1 MSSSRRTLGTFVVR
15 DRRRFAQRIVCTLQ
29 APQARR
35 RAGERLFGE
44 IHRLSV
50 PGLEEKPPDR
60 LRIVPVENLVE
71 RLEVAERFRH
81 LLSIELQQAAVH
93 PDVRHRRRD
102 ERLGL
107 CDLVLVVGEDQVVP
121 AAVNVKRF
129 AEQCVA
135 HRGALDVPTRPAF
148 APRRRPRGFAG
159 LGEFPH
165 REVQRIALLL
175 AGRDPR
181 ADQQLA
187 RVSAGKRAVTR
198 ERGDREIHAVPDD
211 VGVIPLDQRF
221 DHRENFRDIL
231 GRARLAIGVENVQAV
246 HRPLETR
253 EIFVDDD
260 VPRHAAFSPFRNA
273 AVVDVGYVAHEVD
286 PVPKMD
292 EIAAQ
297 DVEEHER
304 AGVAEMRFGGWSQT
318 AHVNAYGVPRERSER
333 FDRPRARI
341 I

>member
-1 MSSSRRTLGTFVVR
+1 MC
-15 DRRRFAQRIVCTLQ
+15 Q
-29 APQARR
+29 
-35 RAGERLFGE
+35 
-44 IHRLSV
+44 
-50 PGLEEKPPDR
+50 PGLPSPHGDGHAGSPGLANFHIAKSSGS
-60 LRIVPVENLVE
+60 
-71 RLEVAERFRH
+71 RF
-81 LLSIELQQAAVH
+81 SS
-93 PDVRHRRRD
+93 P
-102 ERLGL
+102 
-107 CDLVLVVGEDQVVP
+107 
-121 AAVNVKRF
+121 
-129 AEQCVA
+129 
-135 HRGALDVPTRPAF
+135 GA
-148 APRRRPRGFAG
+148 
-159 LGEFPH
+159 
-165 REVQRIALLL
+165 I
-175 AGRDPR
+175 
-181 ADQQLA
+181 
-187 RVSAGKRAVTR
+187 
-198 ERGDREIHAVPDD
+198 
-211 VGVIPLDQRF
+211 
-221 DHRENFRDIL
+221 RDIL